1 MSSRE
6 RVARRIATAA
16 AYGGGGVGLL
26 GGAAVGL
33 VLTEVQLARRQLLRN
48 GREDPPPL
56 ADGVYGA
63 EYAAGAGA
71 GPAAVPWRLAMLGD
85 STAAGMG
92 VHRAPQTPGALL
104 ASGLAAVSERPVELH
119 NVALSGAKSDDL
131 ERQVSM
137 LLTEPGRAPAPD
149 VCVIMI
155 GANDITGRM
164 APAESV
170 KHLSD
175 AVARLRTAG
184 CQVIV
189 GTCPDLGSVEPVA
202 QPLRWIARRLCRQLA
217 AAQTIAVVELGGRTV
232 SLGDLLGPEFAA
244 RPGEL
249 FGPDRY
255 HPSAAGYVTAAM
267 AVLPTLCAALGVWPE
282 EERVEPLRRE
292 GYLPVERAATRAA
305 AVGGTEVSA
314 AGEESAERRSPW
326 ALLKRRRRRQ
336 LPAQP
341 AEPDGADRDGT
352 DGGGPDRN
360 DPEKEGTDRKAP
372 ETDSTGRV
380 ADADREERQELSP

>member
-16 AYGGGGVGLL
+16 AYGGGGISLL

-48 GREDPPPL
+48 GREEPPPL

-63 EYAAGAGA
+63 EYASGPTA
-71 GPAAVPWRLAMLGD
+71 GPRAAVPWRLAMLGD

-92 VHRAPQTPGALL
+92 VHRPTQTPGALL

-149 VCVIMI
+149 VCVLMI

-164 APAESV
+164 SPAESV
-170 KHLSD
+170 KHLSQ

-202 QPLRWIARRLCRQLA
+202 QPLRWIARRVCRQLA

-244 RPGEL
+244 HPGEL

-255 HPSAAGYVTAAM
+255 HPSAVGYATAAM
-267 AVLPTLCAALGVWPE
+267 AVLPTLCASLGVWPE
-282 EERVEPLRRE
+282 EERVEARRRE
-292 GYLPVERAATRAA
+292 GYLPVERAAARAA
-305 AVGGTEVSA
+305 AESGTEVSA
-314 AGEESAERRSPW
+314 AGEESAARRTPW

-336 LPAQP
+336 LPRPEESETSERPESPEEAAP
-341 AEPDGADRDGT
+341 AEQPERP
-352 DGGGPDRN
+352 GP
-360 DPEKEGTDRKAP
+360 
-372 ETDSTGRV
+372 S
-380 ADADREERQELSP
+380 ERLSP